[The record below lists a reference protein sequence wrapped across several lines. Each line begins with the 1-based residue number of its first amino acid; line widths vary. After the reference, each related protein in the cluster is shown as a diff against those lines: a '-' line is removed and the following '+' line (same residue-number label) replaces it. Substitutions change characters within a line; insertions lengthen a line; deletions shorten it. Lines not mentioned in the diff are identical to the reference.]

1 MHPTQCVHQ
10 PKSASCSLG
19 GLWGQPSGHQTL
31 HPGPAGRT
39 EVGVPRLLYQ
49 GCLPPL
55 RIMLMKSQTGGIQVN
70 LVPAW
75 MCAHVMLVGGGGACS
90 WFFLSL
96 QHRAGLRRPE
106 MGWQQKAGGRTGGW
120 ASFTLVVFGSM
131 GLTVSSSI
139 TMKSPGATWVV
150 VANTS

>member
-1 MHPTQCVHQ
+1 MLFASGHLAIGCIPLNA
-10 PKSASCSLG
+10 SASIRAHHVVL

-31 HPGPAGRT
+31 NLEPAGRT

-55 RIMLMKSQTGGIQVN
+55 GIMLIKSQTCGIQVN

-75 MCAHVMLVGGGGACS
+75 MFAHVMLVGGGGACS

-106 MGWQQKAGGRTGGW
+106 MGWQQRAGGGTGGW
-120 ASFTLVVFGSM
+120 ASFTLVVL
-131 GLTVSSSI
+131 GLRA
-139 TMKSPGATWVV
+139 SPCPRP
-150 VANTS
+150 S